1 MSDLY
6 LFPMHLL
13 STSTNVPARGHYRMS
28 ATCRCWQSLH
38 NIKSI
43 YVHIRR
49 RKVQVIMH
57 VLTPVSVL

>member
-1 MSDLY
+1 
-6 LFPMHLL
+6 MHLL
-13 STSTNVPARGHYRMS
+13 LVSTSTNVPARGQGYRMS

-49 RKVQVIMH
+49 REVQVILH
-57 VLTPVSVL
+57 VFTPVSVL